1 VSNIRIGD
9 YVESD
14 FHKGP
19 ARVVFVRSDGR
30 LVRVETIMGL
40 DEWLLPRDIKKHIR
54 T

>member
-1 VSNIRIGD
+1 MSNIRVGD

-30 LVRVETIMGL
+30 LVRVETLNGL
-40 DEWLLPRDIKKHIR
+40 DEWLMPRDIRKVFR
-54 T
+54 G